1 MSEIHEKLRD
11 IRDGSPTPAEALQ
24 ALARAKAREVTSQ
37 WQSHQ
42 GKNMDGVA
50 SFRTKSGEAT
60 IGGVE
65 YHQDD
70 EKLDSVEIWVGKK
83 QGPPTYRLINP
94 PMLVPDPVGDVVL
107 TERDGL
113 RQKNVIRRFRVD
125 PLQAIAEFLA
135 AQNGKSETA

>member
-1 MSEIHEKLRD
+1 MSEIHDKLRD
-11 IRDGSPTPAEALQ
+11 IREGSPTPAEALQ
-24 ALARAKAREVTSQ
+24 AMARVKAKEVVSQ
-37 WQSHQ
+37 WKGYG

-50 SFRTKSGEAT
+50 SFMTKRGEAT

-70 EKLDSVEIWVGKK
+70 EKLDSVEVWVGKR

-94 PMLVPDPVGDVVL
+94 PMLVPDPVGEIVL
-107 TERDGL
+107 TERDTL